1 MELKQ
6 FTEHERIGTDSFDP
20 MLVDVLLA
28 KLKQQPTLPLM
39 GGDGGGLLGMD
50 FDWRASKF
58 VLSYFVGVDWIDKKR
73 GMAMMVRPKIEG
85 VDFQTM
91 FMKCFENRE
100 VSKDLDRLFFIRT
113 EDEPIEIP
121 ADAFQLEPL
130 ILVFFM
136 NLVGRIVRKGLKHDY
151 ILREE
156 RLNAQI
162 KGKLLMSRYIK
173 HGLALQRPDHTECRY
188 QEYHVDCLE
197 NRIIKAALLL
207 CRSMITRH
215 ETALGRHLLPLQQ
228 MYAGAITAFADVS
241 SSPQSGGA
249 RGAVTLQDLHRV
261 HVNPVFKDYKEAMP
275 LAKMIIRH
283 QGHLVAQGQHGKTQ
297 KVPPFIIDMPVL
309 FERYVYC
316 LLAERYG
323 TRIIGYQEG
332 CGDSIMDFTKKDEH
346 MVLDTKYITS
356 WNEHT
361 DHDNARQLSGYARRT
376 ALRSKYLEPP
386 TDDFLCP
393 CVVIY
398 PSADG
403 LTTLRD
409 LPDRWLTDDGSP
421 TFPALR
427 QVEDYQKFYKLPI
440 RLPIK

>member
-1 MELKQ
+1 M
-6 FTEHERIGTDSFDP
+6 
-20 MLVDVLLA
+20 M
-28 KLKQQPTLPLM
+28 
-39 GGDGGGLLGMD
+39 GMD

-58 VLSYFVGVDWIDKKR
+58 MLSHYVGVDWIVKKK
-73 GMAMMVRPKIEG
+73 GIALMVRPKVGRVRAESQTRLSSMPSEG
-85 VDFQTM
+85 ELPERKIKGIDFQTM

-136 NLVGRIVRKGLKHDY
+136 NLVQRIVRKGLKHDY

-162 KGKLLMSRYIK
+162 KSKLLMSRYVK
-173 HGLALQRPDHTECRY
+173 HGLAQQRPDQTECRY

-207 CRSMITRH
+207 CRTMITRH

-228 MYAGAITAFADVS
+228 MYRNTISAFADVS
-241 SSPQSGGA
+241 PSPQSGELT
-249 RGAVTLQDLHRV
+249 GAVTLQDLHRV

-283 QGHLVAQGQHGKTQ
+283 QGHLVSSPQSSQQGRRPHTQ
-297 KVPPFIIDMPVL
+297 KVPPFIIDMPIL

-323 TRIIGYQEG
+323 SRTIGYQEG
-332 CGDSIMDFTKKDEH
+332 CGDSIMDFTKKDEYL
-346 MVLDTKYITS
+346 VLDTKYVTS
-356 WNEHT
+356 WNDRT
-361 DHDNARQLSGYARRT
+361 DHDHARQLSGYARRT
-376 ALRSKYLEPP
+376 ALRSKHLNPP
-386 TDDFLCP
+386 SNDYICP

-403 LTTLRD
+403 LSTLND
-409 LPDRWLTDDGSP
+409 LPDRWLNDDGTP
-421 TFPALR
+421 TFPAL
-427 QVEDYQKFYKLPI
+427 QPVEEYLKFYKLPI
-440 RLPIK
+440 RLPVMQ

>member
-1 MELKQ
+1 
-6 FTEHERIGTDSFDP
+6 
-20 MLVDVLLA
+20 
-28 KLKQQPTLPLM
+28 
-39 GGDGGGLLGMD
+39 MD

-58 VLSYFVGVDWIDKKR
+58 VLSYYVGADWIDKKK
-73 GMAMMVRPKIEG
+73 GLAMIVGPKIKG
-85 VDFQTM
+85 IDFQTM

-100 VSKDLDRLFFIRT
+100 VSKDLDKLFFIRT
-113 EDEPIEIP
+113 EDDPIEIP

-136 NLVGRIVRKGLKHDY
+136 NLVQRIVRKGLKHDY

-162 KGKLLMSRYIK
+162 KGKLLMSRYAK
-173 HGLALQRPDHTECRY
+173 HGLAQQRPDQTECRY

-197 NRIIKAALLL
+197 NRVIKAALLL
-207 CRSMITRH
+207 CRNMITRH
-215 ETALGRHLLPLQQ
+215 ETALGHHLLPLQQ
-228 MYAGAITAFADVS
+228 MYRNAISAFAEVS
-241 SSPQSGGA
+241 PE
-249 RGAVTLQDLHRV
+249 VTLQDLHRV

-283 QGHLVAQGQHGKTQ
+283 QGHLVGEDQHNGKQ

-323 TRIIGYQEG
+323 TRTIGCQEG

-346 MVLDTKYITS
+346 MLLDTKYITS

-376 ALRSKYLEPP
+376 ALRNKYLAPP
-386 TDDFLCP
+386 TEEFLCP

-398 PSADG
+398 PSSDG
-403 LTTLRD
+403 LATLHA
-409 LPDRWLTDDGSP
+409 LPDHWLTDDGTP
-421 TFPALR
+421 TFSPLQ
-427 QVEDYQKFYKLPI
+427 QVKEYQKFYRLPI
-440 RLPIK
+440 RLPILPLS

>member
-6 FTEHERIGTDSFDP
+6 FTEHERIGTEELDRAFAE
-20 MLVDVLLA
+20 LL
-28 KLKQQPTLPLM
+28 QTQIRSSVPTQDLQLLR
-39 GGDGGGLLGMD
+39 LLGTD

-58 VLSYFVGVDWIDKKR
+58 VLSYYVGVDWIDKKK
-73 GMAMMVRPKIEG
+73 GLAMMVRPKITD

-113 EDEPIEIP
+113 EDDPIEIP

-173 HGLALQRPDHTECRY
+173 HGLAQQRPDHTECRY

-215 ETALGRHLLPLQQ
+215 ETALGHHLLPLQQ
-228 MYAGAITAFADVS
+228 MYRNAISAFADVS
-241 SSPQSGGA
+241 P
-249 RGAVTLQDLHRV
+249 AVTPQDLHRV
-261 HVNPVFKDYKEAMP
+261 HINPVFKDYKEAMP

-283 QGHLVAQGQHGKTQ
+283 QGHLVAQGQYGKTQ
-297 KVPPFIIDMPVL
+297 KVPPFIINMPIL

-323 TRIIGYQEG
+323 TRLIGYHEG
-332 CGDSIMDFTKKDEH
+332 CGDSIMDLTKKDER
-346 MVLDTKYITS
+346 MILDTKYITS
-356 WNEHT
+356 WNDHT

-376 ALRSKYLEPP
+376 ALRRKYLLPP
-386 TDDFLCP
+386 TDNFLCP
-393 CVVIY
+393 CIVIY
-398 PSADG
+398 PSAEG
-403 LTTLRD
+403 LSTFKE
-409 LPDRWLTDDGSP
+409 LPDCWLSEDGIP
-421 TFPALR
+421 TFPALQ
-427 QVEDYQKFYKLPI
+427 QVKEYQKFYKLPI
-440 RLPIK
+440 RLPLKQS